1 MKLNG
6 MLNLDR
12 VNSMRVDPNAYIKQ
26 SSNLTDSKAKSQ
38 QIEKVLFPQPYQN
51 VSPRYN
57 KQDFYKSEAVEKSQE
72 PPQSIQPQQN
82 APQQSNIMDLKSI
95 LPMIMSGKFNDML
108 KPIMSLLGGAN
119 GGGGIGD
126 IAKIFE
132 LFKPKQKS
140 KAKKDISKDED
151 VSSKFDDMII
161 IED

>member
-12 VNSMRVDPNAYIKQ
+12 VNSMRVDPNAYIKK
-26 SSNLTDSKAKSQ
+26 SSNETDSKAKSQ
-38 QIEKVLFPQPYQN
+38 QIEKVLFPEPYQN

-57 KQDFYKSEAVEKSQE
+57 KQDFYKSEPVEQVEKPTQT
-72 PPQSIQPQQN
+72 QL
-82 APQQSNIMDLKSI
+82 PQQSNMMDFKSI

-108 KPIMSLLGGAN
+108 KPIMSLLGGNA

-140 KAKKDISKDED
+140 KVKKDVSKDED